1 MRLKSHGPMDHPCF
15 FFSDPEVEMLELQVV
30 AQPKVGVEA
39 SFSRNSVGKL
49 RS

>member
-1 MRLKSHGPMDHPCF
+1 MVLWIIHVF